1 MPHIFEAMFTD
12 SGNSKDLVTQLTNQ
26 IIEDIDDEVRQLVLD
41 AEKRIKEQQED
52 NFTER
57 QVDCN

>member
-1 MPHIFEAMFTD
+1 MAY
-12 SGNSKDLVTQLTNQ
+12 SKDLVTQLTNQ

>member
-1 MPHIFEAMFTD
+1 MAY
-12 SGNSKDLVTQLTNQ
+12 SKDLVTQLTKQ
-26 IIEDIDDEVRQLVLD
+26 IVEDIDGEVRQLVLD
-41 AEKRIKEQQED
+41 AEKQKKQQED